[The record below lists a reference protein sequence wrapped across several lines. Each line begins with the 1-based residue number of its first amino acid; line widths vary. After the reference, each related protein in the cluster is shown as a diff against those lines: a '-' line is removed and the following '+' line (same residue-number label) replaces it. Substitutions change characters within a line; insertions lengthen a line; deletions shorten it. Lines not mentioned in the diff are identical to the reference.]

1 MSMNGEAMNGTEEHK
16 EIGSSGV
23 QMFSPSLTRS
33 QMFEGVARVDAP
45 AAVLKPDASS
55 IELSL
60 KRPNIQNSIKDKE
73 VRPKRMVYKTEKTAR
88 EFVLPPT
95 IN

>member
-1 MSMNGEAMNGTEEHK
+1 MNGTEEHK
-16 EIGSSGV
+16 EMGSSGV

-60 KRPNIQNSIKDKE
+60 KRPNVQNSIKDK
-73 VRPKRMVYKTEKTAR
+73 VRPKRMVYKTEKK
-88 EFVLPPT
+88 ESLCCY
-95 IN
+95 